1 MTKARTR
8 GDVLRESWQRDSR
21 EKRAKVISTV
31 DIMKADGDP
40 ITMLGVAR
48 AAGVANWLV
57 YQPEIREY
65 IEGVRSAQGKENSRR
80 RISGTRANAAGLAVD
95 LELARAEVRTVRQE
109 RDRLKEAMRRNLG
122 QQLDQ
127 AGVGDLTAR
136 INELLAA
143 NQQLED
149 QVAAA
154 NAERDKLET
163 DLEAAVEEVA
173 TVRMAMQQVMRET
186 NRQVT

>member
-8 GDVLRESWQRDSR
+8 GDVLRESRQRDSR

-31 DIMKADGDP
+31 DIMKANGDP

-48 AAGVANWLV
+48 AAGVSNWLV

-65 IEGVRSAQGKENSRR
+65 IEGARSAQDKESSRR
-80 RISGTRANAAGLAVD
+80 QTSGTGANAAGLAVD
-95 LELARAEVRTVRQE
+95 LRLAREEVRTVRQE

-127 AGVGDLTAR
+127 TGVGDLTAR

-149 QVAAA
+149 QISAV
-154 NAERDKLET
+154 NAERVRLKT

-186 NRQVT
+186 NRQAK